1 MTEYV
6 KIEKIVP
13 KFPPPAFGDIAKAS
27 NDLINKD
34 FYHTAAAAL
43 EVKLK
48 APNGVNFTAKGV
60 SPHSGPVAS
69 SLEGKKALSNG
80 TASTSFTPSSLCLL
94 VQAHQSK
101 ALHAGI
107 FHISQPPGGTS
118 AVTGYHIT
126 LLTTQCPG
134 ISITQSWNTANVLAT
149 KVELNDTFASGLK
162 TEVLSNFSP
171 AAGNKG
177 QKVNFH
183 FKQPNFHGRVFADYS
198 AAGAIGAIADAV
210 VSHEGF
216 VVGGEVGYDVQKA
229 TITKYSAAVGYT
241 TPLYNAAITATN
253 SLSVFSAAYYQKV
266 NPAVEA
272 GAKATWDSKSGSN
285 VGLELAAKY
294 KLDPASFAKAKIN
307 NLGIASLAY
316 NTKVNSGLTFGI
328 GGSFDTQKLNEAGH
342 KLGTSFTFEG

>member
-1 MTEYV
+1 MAASIPV
-6 KIEKIVP
+6 EKVIF
-13 KFPPPAFGDIAKAS
+13 KAPPPAFSDIAKAS

-34 FYHTAAAAL
+34 FYHAAAAAL

-48 APNGVNFTAKGV
+48 APNGVNFTAKGT
-60 SPHSGPVAS
+60 SAHDGPVSS

-80 TASTSFTPSSLCLL
+80 
-94 VQAHQSK
+94 
-101 ALHAGI
+101 
-107 FHISQPPGGTS
+107 
-118 AVTGYHIT
+118 
-126 LLTTQCPG
+126 
-134 ISITQSWNTANVLAT
+134 ISITQSWNTANLLAT

-183 FKQPNFHGRVFADYS
+183 FKQANFHGRIFGDLNPS
-198 AAGAIGAIADAV
+198 GAVSTVADAV
-210 VSHEGF
+210 LSHEGF

-229 TITKYSAAVGYT
+229 AITKYSAAVGYT
-241 TPLYNAAITATN
+241 TATYNAAITATN
-253 SLSVFSAAYYQKV
+253 SLNVFAASYYQRV

-272 GAKATWDSKSGSN
+272 GAKATWDAKQGSA

-294 KLDPASFAKAKIN
+294 KIDAASFAKAKIN

>member
-1 MTEYV
+1 MQQ
-6 KIEKIVP
+6 
-13 KFPPPAFGDIAKAS
+13 
-27 NDLINKD
+27 
-34 FYHTAAAAL
+34 
-43 EVKLK
+43 
-48 APNGVNFTAKGV
+48 
-60 SPHSGPVAS
+60 
-69 SLEGKKALSNG
+69 LEGKKALSNG
-80 TASTSFTPSSLCLL
+80 TAPLSITLKSTSLLTPFPASRYLKTYLFHVARPPDGFSVTGIGIHLL
-94 VQAHQSK
+94 TAKS
-101 ALHAGI
+101 AGI
-107 FHISQPPGGTS
+107 T
-118 AVTGYHIT
+118 
-126 LLTTQCPG
+126 
-134 ISITQSWNTANVLAT
+134 ITQSWNTANLLAT

-266 NPAVEA
+266 NTAVEA

-294 KLDPASFAKAKIN
+294 KLDPASFAKVREEAVR
-307 NLGIASLAY
+307 LHVAY
-316 NTKVNSGLTFGI
+316 
-328 GGSFDTQKLNEAGH
+328 
-342 KLGTSFTFEG
+342 

>member
-6 KIEKIVP
+6 KVEKVIP
-13 KFPPPAFGDIAKAS
+13 KFPPPAFSDIAKAS

-48 APNGVNFTAKGV
+48 APNGVNFTAKGT
-60 SPHSGPVAS
+60 SAHDGPVTS

-80 TASTSFTPSSLCLL
+80 
-94 VQAHQSK
+94 
-101 ALHAGI
+101 
-107 FHISQPPGGTS
+107 
-118 AVTGYHIT
+118 
-126 LLTTQCPG
+126 
-134 ISITQSWNTANVLAT
+134 ISITQSWNTANLLAT

-162 TEVLSNFSP
+162 AEVLSNFSP

-183 FKQPNFHGRVFADYS
+183 FKQPNFHGRAFVDYS
-198 AAGAIGAIADAV
+198 AAGAIGTTADAV

-229 TITKYSAAVGYT
+229 AITRYSAALGYT
-241 TPLYNAAITATN
+241 TPLYNAAVTATN
-253 SLSVFSAAYYQKV
+253 SLSVFSASYYQKV

>member
-6 KIEKIVP
+6 KVEKIIP
-13 KFPPPAFGDIAKAS
+13 KFPPPAFSDIAKAS

-48 APNGVNFTAKGV
+48 APNGVNFTAKGT
-60 SPHSGPVAS
+60 SAHDGPVTS
-69 SLEGKKALSNG
+69 SLEGKKSLSN
-80 TASTSFTPSSLCLL
+80 
-94 VQAHQSK
+94 
-101 ALHAGI
+101 
-107 FHISQPPGGTS
+107 
-118 AVTGYHIT
+118 
-126 LLTTQCPG
+126 G
-134 ISITQSWNTANVLAT
+134 ISITQSWNTANMLAT

-177 QKVNFH
+177 QKVNLH
-183 FKQPNFHGRVFADYS
+183 FKQPAFHGRAFVDYS
-198 AAGAIGAIADAV
+198 AAGAIGTTADAV
-210 VSHEGF
+210 VSHEGM

-229 TITKYSAAVGYT
+229 AITKYSAAVGYT
-241 TPLYNAAITATN
+241 TPLYNAAVTAPN
-253 SLSVFSAAYYQKV
+253 SLSVFTASYYQRV

-272 GAKATWDSKSGSN
+272 GARAVWDSKSGNN

>member
-1 MTEYV
+1 MSSEYV
-6 KIEKIVP
+6 RVEKIVP
-13 KFPPPAFGDIAKAS
+13 KFPPPAFSDIAKAS

-48 APNGVNFTAKGV
+48 APNGVNFTAKGT
-60 SPHSGPVAS
+60 SAHNGPVTS

-80 TASTSFTPSSLCLL
+80 
-94 VQAHQSK
+94 
-101 ALHAGI
+101 
-107 FHISQPPGGTS
+107 
-118 AVTGYHIT
+118 
-126 LLTTQCPG
+126 
-134 ISITQSWNTANVLAT
+134 ISITQSWNTANLLAT

-162 TEVLSNFSP
+162 AEVLSNFAP
-171 AAGNKG
+171 NAGNKG
-177 QKVNFH
+177 QKLNLH
-183 FKQPNFHGRVFADYS
+183 FKQPNIHGRAVVDYS
-198 AAGAIGAIADAV
+198 PAGAITTIADAV
-210 VSHEGF
+210 VAHDGF

-229 TITKYSAAVGYT
+229 AITKYSAALGYT
-241 TPLYNAAITATN
+241 TPLYNAAVTATN
-253 SLSVFSAAYYQKV
+253 SLSVFTASYYQKV
-266 NPAVEA
+266 NTAVEA

-294 KLDPASFAKAKIN
+294 KLDPLSFAKAKIN

>member
-6 KIEKIVP
+6 KVEKIIP
-13 KFPPPAFGDIAKAS
+13 KFPPPAFSDIAKAS

-48 APNGVNFTAKGV
+48 APNGVNFTAKGT
-60 SPHSGPVAS
+60 SAHDGPVTS
-69 SLEGKKALSNG
+69 SLEGKKSLSN
-80 TASTSFTPSSLCLL
+80 
-94 VQAHQSK
+94 
-101 ALHAGI
+101 
-107 FHISQPPGGTS
+107 
-118 AVTGYHIT
+118 
-126 LLTTQCPG
+126 G
-134 ISITQSWNTANVLAT
+134 ISITQSWNTANMLAT

-177 QKVNFH
+177 QKVNLH
-183 FKQPNFHGRVFADYS
+183 FKPPAFHGRAFVDYS
-198 AAGAIGAIADAV
+198 AAGAIGTTADAV
-210 VSHEGF
+210 VSHEGM

-229 TITKYSAAVGYT
+229 AITKYSAAVGYT
-241 TPLYNAAITATN
+241 TPLYNAAVTATN
-253 SLSVFSAAYYQKV
+253 SLSVFTASYYQRV

-272 GAKATWDSKSGSN
+272 GARAVWDSKSGNN

>member
-6 KIEKIVP
+6 KVEKIIP
-13 KFPPPAFGDIAKAS
+13 KFPPPAFSDIAKAS

-48 APNGVNFTAKGV
+48 APNGVNFTAKGT
-60 SPHSGPVAS
+60 SAHDGPVTS
-69 SLEGKKALSNG
+69 SLEGKKSLSN
-80 TASTSFTPSSLCLL
+80 
-94 VQAHQSK
+94 
-101 ALHAGI
+101 
-107 FHISQPPGGTS
+107 
-118 AVTGYHIT
+118 
-126 LLTTQCPG
+126 G
-134 ISITQSWNTANVLAT
+134 ISITQSWNTANMLAT

-177 QKVNFH
+177 QKVNLH
-183 FKQPNFHGRVFADYS
+183 FKQPAFHGRAFVDYS
-198 AAGAIGAIADAV
+198 AAGAIGTTADAV
-210 VSHEGF
+210 VSHEGM

-229 TITKYSAAVGYT
+229 AITKYSAAVGYT
-241 TPLYNAAITATN
+241 TPLYNAAVTATN
-253 SLSVFSAAYYQKV
+253 SLSVFTASYYQRV

-272 GAKATWDSKSGSN
+272 GARAVWDSKSGNN
-285 VGLELAAKY
+285 VGFELAAKY

>member
-6 KIEKIVP
+6 KVEKVIP
-13 KFPPPAFGDIAKAS
+13 KFPPPAFSDIAKAS

-48 APNGVNFTAKGV
+48 APNGVNFTAKGT
-60 SPHSGPVAS
+60 SAHNGPVTS

-80 TASTSFTPSSLCLL
+80 
-94 VQAHQSK
+94 
-101 ALHAGI
+101 
-107 FHISQPPGGTS
+107 
-118 AVTGYHIT
+118 
-126 LLTTQCPG
+126 
-134 ISITQSWNTANVLAT
+134 ISITQSWNTANLLAT

-162 TEVLSNFSP
+162 AEVLSNFAP
-171 AAGNKG
+171 NAGNKG
-177 QKVNFH
+177 QKLNLH
-183 FKQPNFHGRVFADYS
+183 FKQPNIHGRAFVDYS
-198 AAGAIGAIADAV
+198 PQGAIGTIADAV
-210 VSHEGF
+210 VAHDGF

-229 TITKYSAAVGYT
+229 AITKYSAALGYT
-241 TPLYNAAITATN
+241 TPLYNAAVTATN
-253 SLSVFSAAYYQKV
+253 SLSVFTASYYQRV
-266 NPAVEA
+266 NTAVEA

-294 KLDPASFAKAKIN
+294 KLDPLSFAKAKIN

>member
-1 MTEYV
+1 MTTYV
-6 KIEKIVP
+6 KVDSLVP
-13 KFPPPAFGDIAKAS
+13 KVPPPAFSDIAKAS

-48 APNGVNFTAKGV
+48 APNGVNFTAKGT
-60 SPHSGPVAS
+60 SAHDGPVTS
-69 SLEGKKALSNG
+69 SLEGKKSLSN
-80 TASTSFTPSSLCLL
+80 
-94 VQAHQSK
+94 
-101 ALHAGI
+101 
-107 FHISQPPGGTS
+107 
-118 AVTGYHIT
+118 
-126 LLTTQCPG
+126 G
-134 ISITQSWNTANVLAT
+134 ISITQSWNTANLLAT

-177 QKVNFH
+177 QKVNLH
-183 FKQPNFHGRVFADYS
+183 FKQPAFHGRAFVDYS
-198 AAGAIGAIADAV
+198 AAGAIGTTADAV
-210 VSHEGF
+210 VSHEGM

-229 TITKYSAAVGYT
+229 AITKYSAAVGYT
-241 TPLYNAAITATN
+241 TPLYNAAVTATN
-253 SLSVFSAAYYQKV
+253 SLSVFTASYYQRV

-272 GAKATWDSKSGSN
+272 GARAVWDSKSGNN

>member
-80 TASTSFTPSSLCLL
+80 
-94 VQAHQSK
+94 
-101 ALHAGI
+101 
-107 FHISQPPGGTS
+107 
-118 AVTGYHIT
+118 
-126 LLTTQCPG
+126 

-198 AAGAIGAIADAV
+198 AAGAIGAVADAV

>member
-6 KIEKIVP
+6 KVEKIVP
-13 KFPPPAFGDIAKAS
+13 KFPPPAFSDIAKAS

-48 APNGVNFTAKGV
+48 APNGVNFTAKGT
-60 SPHSGPVAS
+60 SPHSGPVTS

-80 TASTSFTPSSLCLL
+80 IA
-94 VQAHQSK
+94 
-101 ALHAGI
+101 
-107 FHISQPPGGTS
+107 
-118 AVTGYHIT
+118 
-126 LLTTQCPG
+126 
-134 ISITQSWNTANVLAT
+134 ITQSWNTANLLAT
-149 KVELNDTFASGLK
+149 KVELTDTFASGLK
-162 TEVLSNFSP
+162 TEVLSNFNP

-177 QKVNFH
+177 QKLNLL

-198 AAGAIGAIADAV
+198 ATGAIGALADAV
-210 VSHEGF
+210 ISHEGF

-229 TITKYSAAVGYT
+229 AITKYSAALGYT
-241 TPLYNAAITATN
+241 TPLYNAAVTATN
-253 SLSVFSAAYYQKV
+253 SLSVFSASYYQKV
-266 NPAVEA
+266 NTAVEA

-294 KLDPASFAKAKIN
+294 KVDPLSFAKAKIN

>member
-1 MTEYV
+1 MPEYV
-6 KIEKIVP
+6 KVESIIP
-13 KFPPPAFGDIAKAS
+13 KVPPPAFSDIAKAS

-48 APNGVNFTAKGV
+48 APNGVNFTAKGT
-60 SPHSGPVAS
+60 SAHDGPVTS
-69 SLEGKKALSNG
+69 S
-80 TASTSFTPSSLCLL
+80 
-94 VQAHQSK
+94 
-101 ALHAGI
+101 
-107 FHISQPPGGTS
+107 PPGIWGTS
-118 AVTGYHIT
+118 VTGYR
-126 LLTTQCPG
+126 LNWLTTNRAG
-134 ISITQSWNTANVLAT
+134 ISITQSWNTANLLAT

-177 QKVNFH
+177 QKVNLH
-183 FKQPNFHGRVFADYS
+183 FKQPAFHGRAFVDYS
-198 AAGAIGAIADAV
+198 AAGAIGTTADAV
-210 VSHEGF
+210 VSHEGM

-229 TITKYSAAVGYT
+229 AITKYSAAVGYT
-241 TPLYNAAITATN
+241 TPLYNAAVTATN
-253 SLSVFSAAYYQKV
+253 SLSVFTASYYQRV

-272 GAKATWDSKSGSN
+272 GARAVWDSKSGNN

-294 KLDPASFAKAKIN
+294 KLDPLSFAKAKIN